1 MGIYTAHCCGLLL
14 VLLLQVH
21 ARPSAQQNLQDLT
34 QRLEEVER
42 FLTDEEAEAEAD
54 DTSPID
60 TSFHLQDGQRE
71 LERGWDRDSQDLES
85 RHTVSDG
92 SLLRILQDI
101 ANGPLRSRSRSK
113 KGSSRGCFG
122 MKLDRIGAMSS
133 LGC

>member
-14 VLLLQVH
+14 VFLLQVH

>member
-1 MGIYTAHCCGLLL
+1 MYLEVYEVDSPHSCD
-14 VLLLQVH
+14 
-21 ARPSAQQNLQDLT
+21 LQDLT

-54 DTSPID
+54 DTSPVD